1 MKTETNP
8 LVFKQKLA
16 EFIDSKQTGI
26 EIYSDGSKDK
36 KKVAAAAVIYQDVFL
51 ARLPDEATIQRQ
63 LNLLLSI
70 YKCLSKIQR
79 ISQWSEIIYVKLKK
93 KTRELSSKAFG
104 LSFYLQKLYKI
115 NNVSYRVTLN
125 NNKRYI

>member
-36 KKVAAAAVIYQDVFL
+36 KNVAAAAVIYQDVFL
-51 ARLPDEATIQRQ
+51 ARLPDEATLFSAEAKAIE
-63 LNLLLSI
+63 LAFEHIKMSKYTHFTIFSDSLS
-70 YKCLSKIQR
+70 CLQSLHNID
-79 ISQWSEIIYVKLKK
+79 IDP
-93 KTRELSSKAFG
+93 
-104 LSFYLQKLYKI
+104 
-115 NNVSYRVTLN
+115 SY
-125 NNKRYI
+125 I